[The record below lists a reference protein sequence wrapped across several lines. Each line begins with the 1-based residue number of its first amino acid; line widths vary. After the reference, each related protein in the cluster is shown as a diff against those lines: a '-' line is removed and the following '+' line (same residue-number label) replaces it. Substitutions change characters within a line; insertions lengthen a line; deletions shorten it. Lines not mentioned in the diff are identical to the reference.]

1 MSLPAH
7 THTHAH
13 TRTHAHTYIHT
24 YIHTR
29 QTNDTDQTARM
40 RSMICALVIQ
50 ISNM

>member
-13 TRTHAHTYIHT
+13 TRTHAHT

-50 ISNM
+50 ICNM